1 MADLDALLDLIPID
15 DIAKQL
21 GIPEGVAE
29 DAVKAVVPAIIG
41 GMAANSKDSGGAKSL
56 EGALAK
62 HGTKVPKGRPKVAQ
76 IDAADGEKIVS
87 NVFGGKKEAVVVAVA
102 SSNAA
107 GDATKEIIAKVL
119 PIVAPIVI
127 AWIASEFLGQ
137 KPAAAPAPTPEP
149 AAAPSSGGIGDL
161 LGGLLSSP
169 QGQDILG
176 GVLGGLLGAGKK

>member
-1 MADLDALLDLIPID
+1 MADLDGLLDLIPID

-21 GIPEGVAE
+21 GIPEGVAK

-41 GMAANSKDSGGAKSL
+41 GMAANAKDSGGAKSL

-76 IDAADGEKIVS
+76 VDTADGEKIVS
-87 NVFGGKKEAVVVAVA
+87 NVFGPKKEAVVLAVA

-137 KPAAAPAPTPEP
+137 KPAAPAPTPTP
-149 AAAPSSGGIGDL
+149 APAPSSGGIGDL